1 MQLYFFH
8 TPKTGGTYVHNILKK
23 ESIKKSFENQGINI
37 KIIGHEP
44 SHLDRVDYRSS
55 NNLLVTCIRNPV
67 DVIKS
72 LYSHGGDG
80 FSNILTRYNIQC
92 FNQYY
97 ELFMS
102 DKIRFYYNSLY
113 VENIFYNNFFNGN
126 EFKFRES
133 FRTDNLENDLKN
145 FFKKYNI
152 EYNESDFNLTDIE
165 KNKFTIN
172 DKNSVI
178 QNHHKIER
186 KKNNLITDQMKVEIY
201 NKYKYCFDYFKF

>member
-1 MQLYFFH
+1 
-8 TPKTGGTYVHNILKK
+8 VCNILKK

-37 KIIGHEP
+37 KIIGHDP
-44 SHLDRVDYRSS
+44 NDLDRVDYRSS

-102 DKIRFYYNSLY
+102 DKISFYYNSLY
-113 VENIFYNNFFNGN
+113 TNNIFYNKFFNGN

-152 EYNESDFNLTDIE
+152 EYNESDFNLTDID

-172 DKNSVI
+172 DKNSAI
-178 QNHHKIER
+178 QNRHKIER
-186 KKNNLITDQMKVEIY
+186 KKNNLITDQMKV
-201 NKYKYCFDYFKF
+201 